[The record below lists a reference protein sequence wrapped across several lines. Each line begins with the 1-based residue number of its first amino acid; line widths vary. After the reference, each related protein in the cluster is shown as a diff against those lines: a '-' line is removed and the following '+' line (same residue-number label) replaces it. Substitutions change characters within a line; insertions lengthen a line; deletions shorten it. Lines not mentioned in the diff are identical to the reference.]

1 MKETPLVDNG
11 VVAGATADADT
22 LLTESEEAQ
31 EEEEEEEEEEEVEGN
46 SVVPNRVPT
55 AGAGAR
61 SNIGN
66 SLSAQNPTKKTTQ
79 QQPRSLTLKP

>member
-1 MKETPLVDNG
+1 MKQTPLVDTG

-31 EEEEEEEEEEEVEGN
+31 EEEEEEEELLEGN
-46 SVVPNRVPT
+46 SAVPNRVPT
-55 AGAGAR
+55 AGAGPR

-66 SLSAQNPTKKTTQ
+66 SSAQNPTKNYSTSAQ
-79 QQPRSLTLKP
+79 EPHP

>member
-11 VVAGATADADT
+11 VVAGATANADT
-22 LLTESEEAQ
+22 LLLESEEAQ
-31 EEEEEEEEEEEVEGN
+31 EEEVEEELEGK
-46 SVVPNRVPT
+46 SAVPNRVPT

-66 SLSAQNPTKKTTQ
+66 SLHKIQPKTTQ
-79 QQPRSLTLKP
+79 QEPRSLTLKP

>member
-31 EEEEEEEEEEEVEGN
+31 EEEEEEEEVEGN
-46 SVVPNRVPT
+46 SVVPNRVPI

-66 SLSAQNPTKKTTQ
+66 SLSAQNPTKILLNKS
-79 QQPRSLTLKP
+79 PGA

>member
-1 MKETPLVDNG
+1 MKQTPLVDTG

-31 EEEEEEEEEEEVEGN
+31 EEEEEEEELLEGN
-46 SVVPNRVPT
+46 SAVPNRVPT
-55 AGAGAR
+55 AGAGPR

-66 SLSAQNPTKKTTQ
+66 SLHKIQPKTTQ
-79 QQPRSLTLKP
+79 QAPRSLTLKP